1 MAYKW
6 EKVPGFNFT
15 DLLYEK
21 RPGVAKITINRPQA
35 FNAFTSHTGKEL
47 AEAFED
53 AAYNDRIG
61 VVVLTGAGNKAFCTG
76 GDAKEAEAGYSS
88 EMLKYTPRVHA
99 LIREMPKPVI
109 AAVNGFAIGG
119 GQVLQQICDL
129 SIASE
134 TAQLGQAGPMV
145 GSYDAAFGAAYLT
158 RVVGEKKAREI
169 WYLCRR
175 YTAREALEMGLVNAV
190 VPPDKLEEEVDKWCD
205 EILAKSPGAIRGLKA
220 AFNLM
225 SAEIRGL
232 EIQMYDTLWRYYA
245 TEEAKYYK
253 QSFWEKK
260 KADPLKY
267 RKKEIFP
274 GIYEEA

>member
-1 MAYKW
+1 MAYTW
-6 EKVPGFNFT
+6 EKASTFNFT
-15 DLLYEK
+15 DIIYEM
-21 RPGVAKITINRPQA
+21 RPGVAKITINRPKT
-35 FNAFTSHTGKEL
+35 FNAFTSNTMKEL
-47 AEAFED
+47 VEALEEAANDD
-53 AAYNDRIG
+53 AIG
-61 VVVLTGAGNKAFCTG
+61 VVILTGAGTKAFCTG

-88 EMLKYTPRVHA
+88 EMFRHTPKVHA

-145 GSYDAAFGAAYLT
+145 GSFDAAFGAAYLT

-175 YTAREALEMGLVNAV
+175 YTAKEALEMGLVNAV
-190 VPPDKLEEEVDKWCD
+190 VPPDKLEEEVDTWCD
-205 EILAKSPGAIRGLKA
+205 EILAKSPGTIRSLKA
-220 AFNLM
+220 AFGSM

-232 EIQMYDTLWRYYA
+232 EIVAFDSLWRYYA

-253 QSFWEKK
+253 ESFWEKK
-260 KADPLKY
+260 KPDSLKY
-267 RKKEIFP
+267 RKKELFP
-274 GIYEEA
+274 GVYES

>member
-1 MAYKW
+1 MPYTW
-6 EKVPGFNFT
+6 EKASKFNFT
-15 DLLYEK
+15 DIIYET
-21 RPGVAKITINRPQA
+21 RPGVAKITINRPKA
-35 FNAFTSHTGKEL
+35 FNAFTSNTMKEL
-47 AEAFED
+47 VEALEE
-53 AAYNDRIG
+53 AANDDSIG
-61 VVVLTGAGNKAFCTG
+61 VVILTGAGTKAFCTG

-88 EMLKYTPRVHA
+88 EMFRHTPKVHA

-175 YTAREALEMGLVNAV
+175 YTANEALEMGLVNAV
-190 VPPDKLEEEVDKWCD
+190 VPPDKLEEEVDTWCD
-205 EILAKSPGAIRGLKA
+205 EILAKSPGAIRSLKA
-220 AFNLM
+220 AFGSM

-232 EIQMYDTLWRYYA
+232 EILAFDGLWRYYA

-253 QSFWEKK
+253 ESFWEKK
-260 KADPLKY
+260 KADALRY
-267 RKKEIFP
+267 RKKELFP
-274 GIYEEA
+274 GVYDR

>member
-1 MAYKW
+1 MAYTW

-21 RPGVAKITINRPQA
+21 RPGVAKITINRPEA

-53 AAYNDRIG
+53 AGGDDHVG
-61 VVVLTGAGNKAFCTG
+61 VVVITGAGKKAFCTG

-88 EMLKYTPRVHA
+88 EMLKHTPKVHA

-205 EILAKSPGAIRGLKA
+205 EILAKSPGAIKGLKA

-232 EIQMYDTLWRYYA
+232 EILSFDGLWRYYA

-260 KADPLKY
+260 KTDPLKY
-267 RKKEIFP
+267 RKKEMFP
-274 GIYEEA
+274 GIYEE

>member
-1 MAYKW
+1 MAYTW
-6 EKVPGFNFT
+6 EEVSTFDFT
-15 DLLYEK
+15 DIIYEM
-21 RPGVAKITINRPQA
+21 RPGVAKITINRPKA
-35 FNAFTSHTGKEL
+35 FNAFTSNTMKEL
-47 AEAFED
+47 AEALEEGANDD
-53 AAYNDRIG
+53 AIG
-61 VVVLTGAGNKAFCTG
+61 VVVLTGAGTKAFCTG

-88 EMLKYTPRVHA
+88 EMFRHTPKVHA

-145 GSYDAAFGAAYLT
+145 GSFDAAFGAAYLT

-175 YTAREALEMGLVNAV
+175 YTAKEALEMGLVNAV
-190 VPPDKLEEEVDKWCD
+190 VPADKLEEEVDNWCD
-205 EILAKSPGAIRGLKA
+205 EILAKSPGTIRSLKA
-220 AFNLM
+220 AFGSM

-232 EIQMYDTLWRYYA
+232 EIVAFDSLWRYYA

-253 QSFWEKK
+253 ESFWEKK
-260 KADPLKY
+260 KPDSLKY
-267 RKKEIFP
+267 RKKELFP
-274 GIYEEA
+274 GVYES

>member
-1 MAYKW
+1 MAYTW
-6 EKVPGFNFT
+6 EKVSTFDFT
-15 DLLYEK
+15 DIIYEM
-21 RPGVAKITINRPQA
+21 RPGVARITINRPKA
-35 FNAFTSHTGKEL
+35 FNAFTSNTMKEL
-47 AEAFED
+47 VEALEEAANDD
-53 AAYNDRIG
+53 AIG
-61 VVVLTGAGNKAFCTG
+61 VVVLTGAGTKAFCTG

-88 EMLKYTPRVHA
+88 EMFRHTPKVHA

-134 TAQLGQAGPMV
+134 TAQVGQAGPMV
-145 GSYDAAFGAAYLT
+145 GSFDAAFGAAYLT

-175 YTAREALEMGLVNAV
+175 YTAKEALEMGLVNAV
-190 VPPDKLEEEVDKWCD
+190 VPADKLEEEVDNWCD
-205 EILAKSPGAIRGLKA
+205 EILAKSPGTIRSLKA
-220 AFNLM
+220 AFGSM

-232 EIQMYDTLWRYYA
+232 EIVAFDSLWRYYA

-260 KADPLKY
+260 KPDSRKY
-267 RKKEIFP
+267 RKKELFP
-274 GIYEEA
+274 GVYES

>member
-1 MAYKW
+1 MAYTW

-21 RPGVAKITINRPQA
+21 RPGVAKITINRPEA

-53 AAYNDRIG
+53 AGGDDHVG
-61 VVVLTGAGNKAFCTG
+61 VVVITGAGKKAFCTG

-88 EMLKYTPRVHA
+88 EMLKHTPKVHA

-145 GSYDAAFGAAYLT
+145 GSYDAAYGAAYLT

-205 EILAKSPGAIRGLKA
+205 EILAKSPGAIKGLKA

-232 EIQMYDTLWRYYA
+232 EILSFDGLWRYYA

-260 KADPLKY
+260 KTDPLKY
-267 RKKEIFP
+267 RKKEMFP
-274 GIYEEA
+274 GIYEE